1 MGILSLPSL
10 ANKVARQT
18 LIAKKLPH
26 IIVVDGCHNECAKK
40 IVNDREIKYDAY
52 INLEYDLNIKK
63 AGPFTTFEYSDEDVV
78 KVKDVIEEIIK
89 RVSEGCGRK

>member
-10 ANKVARQT
+10 ANKVARQM
-18 LIAKKLPH
+18 LIAKKHPH

-63 AGPFTTFEYSDEDVV
+63 AGPFTTLNIQM
-78 KVKDVIEEIIK
+78 KMLLK
-89 RVSEGCGRK
+89 